1 MRVRSLY
8 SGSSGNAYLLQT
20 ERATILIDA
29 GGSRRRLVQ
38 ALAACGVR
46 PTDILAVLVT
56 HEHSDHVGALRLF
69 QRECS
74 APIVADSLTLH
85 ATGLTDGP
93 TRVLPTGGTIEF
105 GDLVVTS
112 FATPHDAISPA
123 GYVVRADGCTVAL
136 ATDLGHTP
144 PALVERLR
152 GADLLI
158 LEANHDVELLRA
170 GRYPAQLKARILG
183 PRGHLS
189 NDQCA
194 ATALAVLSGRPQHLW
209 LAHLSADN
217 NRPTLARAVVSEA
230 LRQAGA
236 EAVGVEVLDRYR
248 PGPLFESAIEVW
260 QRRLL

>member
-1 MRVRSLY
+1 LRVRSLY

-46 PTDILAVLVT
+46 PTDIAAILVT
-56 HEHSDHVGALRLF
+56 HEHSDHVGALRLL
-69 QRECS
+69 QRECP
-74 APIVADSLTLH
+74 AQIVANAATLDAAGLANGAVTELSTG
-85 ATGLTDGP
+85 ATVEIAD
-93 TRVLPTGGTIEF
+93 F
-105 GDLVVTS
+105 AVTS
-112 FATPHDAISPA
+112 FATPHDATASA

-136 ATDLGHTP
+136 ATDLGHAP
-144 PALVERLR
+144 PAVVERLR

-158 LEANHDVELLRA
+158 LEANHDVELLHS
-170 GRYPAQLKARILG
+170 GRYPQHLKARILG

-217 NRPTLARAVVSEA
+217 NRPALARATVAEA

-236 EAVGVEVLDRYR
+236 EAVGVEVLDRYH
-248 PGPLFESAIEVW
+248 PGPLFESAVEAW